1 MMPCG
6 DLYPSMNYG
15 MPHQQLKMLVPVML
29 LGAGCKS
36 PARELQGA
44 SSQFTK
50 IRLFSQHLVRA
61 YISFD
66 KASEQ
71 THSVL
76 YDFGHRHRRKV
87 ARLFQRSL
95 GFTDIAPKILRIQI
109 FNLAPIDDIHIRIL
123 PTRLL
128 NEVCQG
134 NKFRSSC
141 DILQS
146 GRWRR
151 QIKVEL
157 LANVIDQSPLS

>member
-29 LGAGCKS
+29 LGAGYKS

-50 IRLFSQHLVRA
+50 IRLFSQRLVRA

-71 THSVL
+71 PIPYSMT
-76 YDFGHRHRRKV
+76 
-87 ARLFQRSL
+87 
-95 GFTDIAPKILRIQI
+95 
-109 FNLAPIDDIHIRIL
+109 LATVTGERWP
-123 PTRLL
+123 
-128 NEVCQG
+128 G
-134 NKFRSSC
+134 SS
-141 DILQS
+141 S
-146 GRWRR
+146 G
-151 QIKVEL
+151 VS
-157 LANVIDQSPLS
+157 DSPM